1 MPEVQESMSTT
12 TSAAERPAPFRRPM
26 AVAELRRD
34 VETPLRIAAK
44 PDELAKLARYLDVDR
59 IDRLTLAGFI
69 SPAENG
75 GWRVRGRLVARLEQ
89 TCVVSLAPMR
99 SRHDA
104 EVERRYLPAD
114 RFVAEPEVQVSHD
127 DPDAPDPFT
136 DSIDPAQFAVESL
149 ALMIDPFPRAE
160 SAALER
166 RTFAPP
172 GVTPL
177 SDDASMPFAGL
188 AVLKPGSGKSEG

>member
-1 MPEVQESMSTT
+1 MPEAQESMNTT

-34 VETPLRIAAK
+34 AETPLRIAAE
-44 PDELAKLARYLDVDR
+44 PDELAELARYLDVDR

-69 SPAENG
+69 SPAEDG

-99 SRHDA
+99 SRHNA
-104 EVERRYLPAD
+104 EIERLYLPAD
-114 RFVAEPEVQVSHD
+114 RIVAEPEVQVSHD
-127 DPDAPDPFT
+127 DQDAPDPFT
-136 DSIDPAQFAVESL
+136 GSIDPAQFAVESL
-149 ALMIDPFPRAE
+149 ALMIDPYPRAE
-160 SAALER
+160 SAELEQ
-166 RTFAPP
+166 RTFAAP

-177 SDDASMPFAGL
+177 SDEAGQPFAGL
-188 AVLKPGSGKSEG
+188 AVLKPGSGKSKS